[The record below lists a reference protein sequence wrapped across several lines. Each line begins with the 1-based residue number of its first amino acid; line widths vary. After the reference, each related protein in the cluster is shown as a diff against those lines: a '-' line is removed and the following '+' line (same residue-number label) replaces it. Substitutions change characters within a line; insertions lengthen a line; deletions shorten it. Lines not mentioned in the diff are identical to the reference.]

1 MLCKEV
7 PPGRA
12 SICMRRKMPISRP
25 HRSIELQHEMA
36 NAAGLAAVRD
46 NANVME
52 LTGLSF
58 LGSQRGAS
66 GGRTFRAANPATG
79 EALGPAY
86 HSATSA
92 ELDEAGR
99 LAAEA
104 FESYSKASGKAKAA
118 FLRLCADGFDAR
130 KQDLAERAH
139 LETALPMP
147 RLLGEVGR
155 TSGQLRLF
163 ASVAEEGS
171 WVQARIDPALP
182 DRQPMPR
189 PDLRSMLRPLGP
201 VAVFG
206 ASNFPLAFS
215 VAGGDTASALAAG
228 CPVVVKAHPAH
239 PGTSEIAAE
248 IITEAVAA
256 EGLHAGVFT
265 MVFDAGV
272 EIGSALVQH
281 PLIKAVAFTG
291 SLKAGRALMD
301 LAAARPQ
308 PIPCFTEMSSGNPVF
323 VLPSALRKGPVEL
336 AKSLFGSFTLGA
348 GQFCTKPGIVLMPEA
363 AEGESFLDELKSL
376 VEKSQPFTLLTAGI
390 AKQYKSAMEERARQT
405 TLAARAV
412 SESASG
418 YSATAGLFETTGQ
431 EFLYEPMRGKGE
443 QSLADEIFG
452 PNTLLV
458 RCDKYDLMMIAR
470 SLDGHLT
477 ATILGDEEDLV
488 AHRELVEVL
497 EQKAGRLIVNGFP
510 TGVEVTHAMV
520 HGGPYTSASDP
531 RFTSVGS
538 QAIYRFA
545 KPVCFQNFPQA
556 LLPAE
561 LQDGNPLGIRRLRD
575 GKPE

>member
-1 MLCKEV
+1 
-7 PPGRA
+7 
-12 SICMRRKMPISRP
+12 
-25 HRSIELQHEMA
+25 
-36 NAAGLAAVRD
+36 
-46 NANVME
+46 ME
-52 LTGLSF
+52 LTGFSF
-58 LGSQRGAS
+58 LGTRRGAS
-66 GGRTFRAANPATG
+66 GGRTFQAANPATG

-86 HSATSA
+86 YSATAA
-92 ELDEAGR
+92 ELDEAVR
-99 LAAEA
+99 LAADA
-104 FESYSKASGKAKAA
+104 FASYSKASGKAKAA
-118 FLRLCADGFDAR
+118 FLRRCADGFDTR
-130 KQDLAERAH
+130 KQELAERAH
-139 LETALPMP
+139 LETALPLP

-163 ASVAEEGS
+163 ASVVEEGS
-171 WVQARIDPALP
+171 WVQARIDPAMP
-182 DRQPMPR
+182 DRQPLPR

-239 PGTSEIAAE
+239 PGTSEIAAQ
-248 IITEAVAA
+248 IISEAVVA
-256 EGLHAGVFT
+256 EGLHPGVFT
-265 MVFDAGV
+265 MLYDAGV

-291 SLKAGRALMD
+291 SLKTGRALMD

-323 VLPSALRKGPVEL
+323 VLPSALRKGPAEL
-336 AKSLFGSFTLGA
+336 AKNLFGSFTLGA
-348 GQFCTKPGIVLMPEA
+348 GQFCTKPGIVLVPEA
-363 AEGESFLDELKSL
+363 PEGRQFLDELKAH
-376 VEKSQPFTLLTAGI
+376 VEKSLPFTLLTAGI
-390 AKQYKSAMEERARQT
+390 AKQYLSATDERARQT
-405 TLAARAV
+405 TLAATASAEGAV
-412 SESASG
+412 GFSAKAS
-418 YSATAGLFETTGQ
+418 LFETTGQ
-431 EFLYEPMRGKGE
+431 EFLYEPMRGKDE
-443 QSLADEIFG
+443 LSLSDEIFG

-458 RCDKYDLMMIAR
+458 LCDKYDLMVIAR
-470 SLDGHLT
+470 CLDGHLT
-477 ATILGDEEDLV
+477 STILGDEDDLA

-520 HGGPYTSASDP
+520 HGGPYPSTSDP

-545 KPVCFQNFPQA
+545 KPVCFQGFPQA

-561 LQDGNPLGIRRLRD
+561 LQDGNTLGIRRLRD
-575 GKPE
+575 GKPESGS